1 MLTVDL
7 ARVAFTRFALPETPA
22 RVWIGEERAI
32 GFEATQ
38 VVPSWTARTA
48 PGSWIEVELR
58 ARTAAGGLTKWYVMG
73 RWSEH
78 GEPRTSVPGQGDE
91 DGDVAVDTFVARRP
105 VIAYQLRV
113 TLHGTDARLTGLGAM
128 ASAPPRHQPDLAPA
142 PPATDLP
149 DPPHLGTNLPDP
161 VAPGTGFPDQR
172 PAGPAMPG
180 PGVPGP
186 AASDPGTPDPRVP
199 GPAVPGPAVPRPG
212 MPGPAVPDPGTPDPK
227 APGPAVPG
235 PAVSRPGMPG
245 PAVPDPG
252 VPDPGIPD
260 SGSAV
265 GGAVELVV
273 PRRSQ
278 HTHAGHHPHFDGGGA
293 NWCAPASTAMVLEFW
308 GRGPSPGELAW
319 VGDGD
324 PAPGVDHAAAGTYD
338 VSYQGTGNWAFN
350 VAYAGRYGLSG
361 FVTRLRSAAE
371 LERFVRAGIPVITSQ
386 SFKSHEL
393 PGSCYT
399 TSGHI
404 MVVTGFTA
412 EGDVIVND
420 PAAPRDS
427 EVRRVYPRAAFEHV
441 WLRSSGSGGIVY
453 VVHPPEFPLPPC
465 TNGNW

>member
-1 MLTVDL
+1 MCLVLTVDL

-22 RVWIGEERAI
+22 AVWVGEERAI
-32 GFEATQ
+32 GFAATQ
-38 VVPSWTARTA
+38 IVPSWTARTS

-58 ARTAAGGLTKWYVMG
+58 ARTASGGLTKWYVMG

-105 VIAYQLRV
+105 VVAYQLRV
-113 TLHGTDARLTGLGAM
+113 TTHGTDARLTGLAAM
-128 ASAPPRHQPDLAPA
+128 ASAPPRHPPA
-142 PPATDLP
+142 PDPAPQSTSL
-149 DPPHLGTNLPDP
+149 
-161 VAPGTGFPDQR
+161 
-172 PAGPAMPG
+172 
-180 PGVPGP
+180 
-186 AASDPGTPDPRVP
+186 
-199 GPAVPGPAVPRPG
+199 
-212 MPGPAVPDPGTPDPK
+212 PDPGT
-227 APGPAVPG
+227 AGPGAAAGEV
-235 PAVSRPGMPG
+235 
-245 PAVPDPG
+245 
-252 VPDPGIPD
+252 
-260 SGSAV
+260 
-265 GGAVELVV
+265 VELVV

-278 HTHAGHHPHFDGGGA
+278 HAHAGHHPHLDGGGA

-308 GRGPSPGELAW
+308 GRGPGPGELAW
-319 VGDGD
+319 VGEGD

-371 LERFVRAGIPVITSQ
+371 LEQFVRAGIPVITSQ
-386 SFKSHEL
+386 SFKAHEL

-412 EGDVIVND
+412 GGDVIVND